1 MVEGKA
7 PVETFR
13 AMRILLLAH
22 DYPPIDSPQA
32 LRWGYLA
39 RELHRLGNQVT
50 VLCATPPGR
59 PQAPCGWAAGPVVI
73 SVPASGLIHNS
84 FRIVARSRRSTK
96 RAIALSDTQAPVGTS
111 TWRGRIA
118 AGLLRVTDWLVF
130 PDGRRA
136 WLRPARKAVREW
148 LRNNKPDV
156 VISSHEPAVS
166 LLLGEECA
174 QRGLAWVVDLGDPVL
189 ADYTL
194 PHWRRAALRL
204 ESRVCRLADALI
216 TTSAATSE
224 LLGERHRIAAEKFA
238 VVPQGFAP
246 SMEGGGT
253 EGEKMELRLL
263 YTGRFYRFRSGRE
276 LFEAVVRTPGVVLDI
291 ATPDVPA
298 ELRAYARKH
307 PKSIR
312 IQQSLPHQCA
322 LEAQRHADV
331 LVCLGNANPVQTPG
345 KVYEYLGSGR
355 PLLQVHQKASDPVNA
370 LVTQLR
376 RGWTVA
382 ADVDALSGKLALLRD
397 MKAAGRLLEG
407 LDLSMASVALHSWK
421 ARAMVLADVC
431 SGAIHR
437 SATQHGSSQGWRICH
452 D

>member
-1 MVEGKA
+1 MAEGN
-7 PVETFR
+7 ETFR

-39 RELHRLGNQVT
+39 RELHRMGHQVT
-50 VLCATPPGR
+50 VFCATPPGR
-59 PQAPCGWAAGPVVI
+59 PQAACGWAAGPVVI
-73 SVPASGLIHNS
+73 PVPASGLLHNS
-84 FRIVARSRRSTK
+84 FRMAARSRRSASRVTT
-96 RAIALSDTQAPVGTS
+96 LSGTQASIGTS
-111 TWRGRIA
+111 TWRGRVA
-118 AGLLRVTDWLVF
+118 ANLFRAADWFVF

-136 WLRPARKAVREW
+136 WLRPAKKAVREW

-174 QRGLAWVVDLGDPVL
+174 RRGLTWVVDLGDPIL
-189 ADYTL
+189 TDYTL

-204 ESRVCRLADALI
+204 ESRVCRRADALI
-216 TTSAATSE
+216 TTSAATSQ
-224 LLGERHRIAAEKFA
+224 LLAERHQIDAEKFT
-238 VVPQGFAP
+238 VVPQGFEP
-246 SMEGGGT
+246 SFDNGRKECGGA
-253 EGEKMELRLL
+253 ELQLL

-291 ATPDVPA
+291 ATPEVSS
-298 ELRAYARKH
+298 ELRAYASKH
-307 PKSIR
+307 PRAIR
-312 IQQSLPHQCA
+312 IQQSLPHEDA

-355 PLLQVHQKASDPVNA
+355 PLLQVYQKASDPVNA

-376 RGWTVA
+376 RGWTLA
-382 ADVDALSGKLALLRD
+382 ADVDALSAKLVLLRD

-407 LDLSMASVALHSWK
+407 LDLSMASVTSHNWK
-421 ARAMVLADVC
+421 ARALVLADVC
-431 SGAIHR
+431 SKAIHG
-437 SATQHGSSQGWRICH
+437 STTHHNSSQAWGSLS
-452 D
+452 